1 MELFFIIAFTHF
13 IALLSPGPDFFLI
26 LTTLLRHG
34 RSAARLVCVG
44 IGLGNACILM
54 VIYACL
60 FFLGKIDENILLYVR
75 YIGAVYLIYLAAL
88 CFYYAKTEV
97 ITTHGKTDA
106 VPTLSSTVN
115 YLSQGLRSS
124 VLNPKNIL
132 FYSSLV
138 LLVYVDFGVVQHIL
152 MVLWMVTVV
161 LVWNILLVKLLSYKV
176 WIDWLRVKSR
186 WLYYISGS
194 YFILFS
200 LMLFMMNEF
209 D

>member
-1 MELFFIIAFTHF
+1 MELFVIIAFTHF
-13 IALLSPGPDFFLI
+13 IALLSPVPDFFLI

-44 IGLGNACILM
+44 IALGNACILM

-60 FFLGKIDENILLYVR
+60 FFLENILLYVR

-97 ITTHGKTDA
+97 IAMHGKTDA
-106 VPTLSSTVN
+106 VPTLSSTVS

-138 LLVYVDFGVVQHIL
+138 LLVYVGFGGVQHIL
-152 MVLWMVTVV
+152 MVLWMVSVV

-176 WIDWLRVKSR
+176 WMDWLRVKSR
-186 WLYYISGS
+186 WLYYISGGC
-194 YFILFS
+194 FIFFS
-200 LMLFMMNEF
+200 LMLLMMNKF

>member
-1 MELFFIIAFTHF
+1 MEFFVIIAFTHF
-13 IALLSPGPDFFLI
+13 IALLSLGPDFFLI

-44 IGLGNACILM
+44 IALGNACILM

-60 FFLGKIDENILLYVR
+60 FFLENILLYVR

-97 ITTHGKTDA
+97 ITMHGKTDA
-106 VPTLSSTVN
+106 VPTLSSTVS

-152 MVLWMVTVV
+152 MVLWMVSVV

-186 WLYYISGS
+186 WLYYISGGC
-194 YFILFS
+194 FIFFS
-200 LMLFMMNEF
+200 LMLFMMNKF

>member
-194 YFILFS
+194 CFILFS

>member
-1 MELFFIIAFTHF
+1 MELFVIIAFTHF
-13 IALLSPGPDFFLI
+13 IALLSPVPDFFLI

-44 IGLGNACILM
+44 IALGNACILM

-60 FFLGKIDENILLYVR
+60 FFLENILLYVR

-97 ITTHGKTDA
+97 IAMHGKTDA
-106 VPTLSSTVN
+106 VPTLSSTVS

-124 VLNPKNIL
+124 VLNSKNIL

-152 MVLWMVTVV
+152 MVLWMATVV

-176 WIDWLRVKSR
+176 WIEWLSLKSR
-186 WLYYISGS
+186 WLYYISGG

>member
-1 MELFFIIAFTHF
+1 MELFVIIAFTHF
-13 IALLSPGPDFFLI
+13 IALLSLGPDFFLI

-34 RSAARLVCVG
+34 RSAARLVCIG

-75 YIGAVYLIYLAAL
+75 YIGAVYLIYLAGL

-97 ITTHGKTDA
+97 ITMHGKTDA
-106 VPTLSSTVN
+106 VSTLSSTIS

-152 MVLWMVTVV
+152 MVLWMVSVV

-176 WIDWLRVKSR
+176 WMDWLRVKSR

-194 YFILFS
+194 CFILFS

>member
-1 MELFFIIAFTHF
+1 MELFVIIAFTHF
-13 IALLSPGPDFFLI
+13 IALLSLGPDFFLI

-44 IGLGNACILM
+44 IALGNACILM

-60 FFLGKIDENILLYVR
+60 FFLENILLYVR

-97 ITTHGKTDA
+97 ITMHGKTDA
-106 VPTLSSTVN
+106 VPTLSSTVS

-152 MVLWMVTVV
+152 MVLWMVSVV

-186 WLYYISGS
+186 WLYYISGGC
-194 YFILFS
+194 FIF
-200 LMLFMMNEF
+200 FP
-209 D
+209 

>member
-1 MELFFIIAFTHF
+1 MGIA
-13 IALLSPGPDFFLI
+13 
-26 LTTLLRHG
+26 
-34 RSAARLVCVG
+34 
-44 IGLGNACILM
+44 LGNACILM

-97 ITTHGKTDA
+97 ITMHGKTDA
-106 VPTLSSTVN
+106 VPTLSSTVSD
-115 YLSQGLRSS
+115 LSQGLRSS

-152 MVLWMVTVV
+152 MVLWMVAVV

-186 WLYYISGS
+186 WLYYISGGC
-194 YFILFS
+194 FIFFS
-200 LMLFMMNEF
+200 LMLLMMNKF

>member
-1 MELFFIIAFTHF
+1 MSFRMFSYFCQ
-13 IALLSPGPDFFLI
+13 
-26 LTTLLRHG
+26 LT
-34 RSAARLVCVG
+34 
-44 IGLGNACILM
+44 M
-54 VIYACL
+54 
-60 FFLGKIDENILLYVR
+60 
-75 YIGAVYLIYLAAL
+75 
-88 CFYYAKTEV
+88 
-97 ITTHGKTDA
+97 HGKTDA
-106 VPTLSSTVN
+106 VSTLSSTIS

-138 LLVYVDFGVVQHIL
+138 LLVYVGFGVVQHIL
-152 MVLWMVTVV
+152 MVLWMVAVV

-176 WIDWLRVKSR
+176 WMDWLRVKSR

-194 YFILFS
+194 CFILFS

>member
-1 MELFFIIAFTHF
+1 MELFVIIAFTHF
-13 IALLSPGPDFFLI
+13 IALLSLGPDFFLI

-44 IGLGNACILM
+44 IALGNACILM

-60 FFLGKIDENILLYVR
+60 FFLENILLYVR

-97 ITTHGKTDA
+97 IAMHGKTDA
-106 VPTLSSTVN
+106 VPTLSSTVS

-138 LLVYVDFGVVQHIL
+138 LLVYVGFGGVQHIL
-152 MVLWMVTVV
+152 MVLWMVSVV

-176 WIDWLRVKSR
+176 WMDWLRVKSR
-186 WLYYISGS
+186 WLYYISGGC
-194 YFILFS
+194 FIFFS
-200 LMLFMMNEF
+200 LMLLMMNKF

>member
-1 MELFFIIAFTHF
+1 MELFVIIAFTHF

-44 IGLGNACILM
+44 IALGNACILM

-60 FFLGKIDENILLYVR
+60 FFLENILLYVR

-97 ITTHGKTDA
+97 ITMHGKTDA
-106 VPTLSSTVN
+106 VPTLSSTVS

-152 MVLWMVTVV
+152 MVLWMVSVV

-186 WLYYISGS
+186 WLYYISGGC
-194 YFILFS
+194 FIF
-200 LMLFMMNEF
+200 FP
-209 D
+209 

>member
-1 MELFFIIAFTHF
+1 MELFVIIAFTHF

-97 ITTHGKTDA
+97 ITMHGKTDA
-106 VPTLSSTVN
+106 VPTLSSTVS

-176 WIDWLRVKSR
+176 WIEWLSLKSR
-186 WLYYISGS
+186 WLYYISGGC
-194 YFILFS
+194 FIFFS
-200 LMLFMMNEF
+200 LMLLMMNEF

>member
-1 MELFFIIAFTHF
+1 MELFVIIAFTHF

-44 IGLGNACILM
+44 IALGNACILM

-60 FFLGKIDENILLYVR
+60 FFLENILLYVR
-75 YIGAVYLIYLAAL
+75 YIGAVYLIYLAGL

-97 ITTHGKTDA
+97 ITMHGKTDA
-106 VPTLSSTVN
+106 VPTLSSTVS

-152 MVLWMVTVV
+152 MVLWMVSVV

-186 WLYYISGS
+186 WLYYISGGC
-194 YFILFS
+194 FIFFS
-200 LMLFMMNEF
+200 LMLFMMNKF

>member
-1 MELFFIIAFTHF
+1 MELFVIIAFTHF
-13 IALLSPGPDFFLI
+13 IALLSLGPDFFLI

-44 IGLGNACILM
+44 IALGNACILM

-60 FFLGKIDENILLYVR
+60 FFLENILLYVR

-97 ITTHGKTDA
+97 IAMHGKTDA
-106 VPTLSSTVN
+106 VPTLSSTVS

-152 MVLWMVTVV
+152 MVLWMVSVV

-186 WLYYISGS
+186 WLYYISGGC
-194 YFILFS
+194 FIF
-200 LMLFMMNEF
+200 FP
-209 D
+209 

>member
-1 MELFFIIAFTHF
+1 MELFVIIAFTHF

-97 ITTHGKTDA
+97 IAMHGKTDA
-106 VPTLSSTVN
+106 VPTLSSTVS

-138 LLVYVDFGVVQHIL
+138 LLVYVGFGVVQHIL
-152 MVLWMVTVV
+152 MVLWMVSVV

-186 WLYYISGS
+186 WLYYISGGC
-194 YFILFS
+194 FIFFS
-200 LMLFMMNEF
+200 LMLFMMNKF

>member
-1 MELFFIIAFTHF
+1 MELFVIIAFTHF
-13 IALLSPGPDFFLI
+13 IALLSLGPDFFLI

-44 IGLGNACILM
+44 IALGNACILM

-60 FFLGKIDENILLYVR
+60 FFLENILLYVR

-97 ITTHGKTDA
+97 ITMHGKTDA
-106 VPTLSSTVN
+106 VPTLSSTVS

-138 LLVYVDFGVVQHIL
+138 LLVYVGFGVVQHIL
-152 MVLWMVTVV
+152 MVLWMVSVV

-186 WLYYISGS
+186 WLYYISGGC
-194 YFILFS
+194 FIFFS
-200 LMLFMMNEF
+200 LMLLMMNKF

>member
-1 MELFFIIAFTHF
+1 MELFVIIAFTHF

-34 RSAARLVCVG
+34 RPAARLVCVG

-106 VPTLSSTVN
+106 VPTLLSTVN

-161 LVWNILLVKLLSYKV
+161 LVWNILLVKLLSCKV

-194 YFILFS
+194 CFILFS

-209 D
+209 N

>member
-1 MELFFIIAFTHF
+1 MELFVIIAFTHF
-13 IALLSPGPDFFLI
+13 IALLSPVPDFFLI

-44 IGLGNACILM
+44 IALGNACVLM

-60 FFLGKIDENILLYVR
+60 FFLGKIDENILLYIS

-88 CFYYAKTEV
+88 CLYYAKTEV

-106 VPTLSSTVN
+106 IPTLSSTVS

-138 LLVYVDFGVVQHIL
+138 LLVYVDFGVFQHVL

-176 WIDWLRVKSR
+176 WIQWLSLKSR
-186 WLYYISGS
+186 WLYYISG
-194 YFILFS
+194 YCFIFFS
-200 LMLFMMNEF
+200 LMLLMMNKF

>member
-1 MELFFIIAFTHF
+1 MELFVIIAFTHF
-13 IALLSPGPDFFLI
+13 IALLSLGPDFFLI

-44 IGLGNACILM
+44 IALGNACILM

-60 FFLGKIDENILLYVR
+60 FFLENILLYVR

-97 ITTHGKTDA
+97 IAMHGKTDA
-106 VPTLSSTVN
+106 VPTLSSTVS

-138 LLVYVDFGVVQHIL
+138 LLVYVGFGVVQHIL
-152 MVLWMVTVV
+152 MVLWMVAVV

-176 WIDWLRVKSR
+176 WMDWLRVKSR

-194 YFILFS
+194 CFILFS

>member
-1 MELFFIIAFTHF
+1 MELFVIIAFTHF

-44 IGLGNACILM
+44 IALGNAYILM

-138 LLVYVDFGVVQHIL
+138 LLVYVDFGVIQHIL

-161 LVWNILLVKLLSYKV
+161 LVWNILLVKLLSYNV
-176 WIDWLRVKSR
+176 WIDWLRVKSS

-194 YFILFS
+194 CFILFS

>member
-1 MELFFIIAFTHF
+1 MELFVIIAFTHF
-13 IALLSPGPDFFLI
+13 IALLSLGPDFFLI

-44 IGLGNACILM
+44 IALGNACILM

-60 FFLGKIDENILLYVR
+60 FFLENILLYVR

-97 ITTHGKTDA
+97 IAMHGKTDA
-106 VPTLSSTVN
+106 VPTLSSTVS

-152 MVLWMVTVV
+152 MVLWMVSVV

-194 YFILFS
+194 CFILFS

>member
-1 MELFFIIAFTHF
+1 MELFVIIAFTHF
-13 IALLSPGPDFFLI
+13 IALLSPGPDFFRI

-44 IGLGNACILM
+44 IALGNACILM
-54 VIYACL
+54 VIYVCL

-75 YIGAVYLIYLAAL
+75 YIGAVYLIYLAVL

-97 ITTHGKTDA
+97 ITMHGKTDA
-106 VPTLSSTVN
+106 VPTLSSTVS

-152 MVLWMVTVV
+152 MVLWMVSVV

-186 WLYYISGS
+186 WLYYISGGC
-194 YFILFS
+194 FIFFS
-200 LMLFMMNEF
+200 LMLFMMNKF

>member
-1 MELFFIIAFTHF
+1 MEFFVIIAFTHF
-13 IALLSPGPDFFLI
+13 IALLSPGPDFFRI

-44 IGLGNACILM
+44 IALGNACILM

-97 ITTHGKTDA
+97 IAMHGKTDA
-106 VPTLSSTVN
+106 VPTLSSTVS

-132 FYSSLV
+132 FYSLPSTDKGAKVSCPSQVRLPPP
-138 LLVYVDFGVVQHIL
+138 GP
-152 MVLWMVTVV
+152 TA
-161 LVWNILLVKLLSYKV
+161 WNS
-176 WIDWLRVKSR
+176 
-186 WLYYISGS
+186 
-194 YFILFS
+194 
-200 LMLFMMNEF
+200 
-209 D
+209 

>member
-1 MELFFIIAFTHF
+1 MELFVIIAFTHF
-13 IALLSPGPDFFLI
+13 IALLSPVPDFFLI

-44 IGLGNACILM
+44 IALGNACILM

-60 FFLGKIDENILLYVR
+60 FFLENILLYVR

-97 ITTHGKTDA
+97 IAMHGKTDA
-106 VPTLSSTVN
+106 VPTLSSTVS

-152 MVLWMVTVV
+152 MVLWMVSVV

-186 WLYYISGS
+186 WLYYISGGC
-194 YFILFS
+194 FIF
-200 LMLFMMNEF
+200 FP
-209 D
+209 

>member
-1 MELFFIIAFTHF
+1 MELFVIIAFTHF
-13 IALLSPGPDFFLI
+13 IALLSPVPDFFLI

-44 IGLGNACILM
+44 IALGNACILM

-60 FFLGKIDENILLYVR
+60 FFLENILLYVR
-75 YIGAVYLIYLAAL
+75 YIGAVYLIYLAGL

-97 ITTHGKTDA
+97 ITMHGKTDA
-106 VPTLSSTVN
+106 VPTLSSTVS

-152 MVLWMVTVV
+152 MVLWMVSVV

-186 WLYYISGS
+186 WLYYISGGC
-194 YFILFS
+194 FIFFS
-200 LMLFMMNEF
+200 LMLFMMNKF

>member
-1 MELFFIIAFTHF
+1 MELFVIIAFTHF

-34 RSAARLVCVG
+34 RSAARFVCVG
-44 IGLGNACILM
+44 IALGNACILM
-54 VIYACL
+54 VIYVCL
-60 FFLGKIDENILLYVR
+60 FFLENILLYVR
-75 YIGAVYLIYLAAL
+75 YIGAVYLIYLAVL

-97 ITTHGKTDA
+97 ITMHGKTDA
-106 VPTLSSTVN
+106 IPTLSSTVS

-138 LLVYVDFGVVQHIL
+138 LLVYVGFGGVQHIL
-152 MVLWMVTVV
+152 MVLWMVSVV

-176 WIDWLRVKSR
+176 WMDWLRVKSR
-186 WLYYISGS
+186 WLYYISGGC
-194 YFILFS
+194 FIFFS
-200 LMLFMMNEF
+200 LMLLMMNKF

>member
-1 MELFFIIAFTHF
+1 MELFVIIAFTHF

-106 VPTLSSTVN
+106 VPTLSSTVS

-152 MVLWMVTVV
+152 MVLWMVSVV

-186 WLYYISGS
+186 WLYYISGGC
-194 YFILFS
+194 FIF
-200 LMLFMMNEF
+200 FP
-209 D
+209 

>member
-1 MELFFIIAFTHF
+1 MELFVIIAFTHF

-44 IGLGNACILM
+44 IALGNACILM

-60 FFLGKIDENILLYVR
+60 FFLENILLYVR

-97 ITTHGKTDA
+97 ITMHGKTDA
-106 VPTLSSTVN
+106 VPTLSSTVS

-138 LLVYVDFGVVQHIL
+138 LLVYVGFGGVQHIL
-152 MVLWMVTVV
+152 MVLWMVSVV

-186 WLYYISGS
+186 WLYYISGG
-194 YFILFS
+194 YFIFFS
-200 LMLFMMNEF
+200 LMLLMMNKF

>member
-1 MELFFIIAFTHF
+1 MELFVIIAFTHF
-13 IALLSPGPDFFLI
+13 IALLSLGPDFFLI

-44 IGLGNACILM
+44 IALGNACILM

-60 FFLGKIDENILLYVR
+60 FFLENILLYVR

-97 ITTHGKTDA
+97 IAMHGKTDA
-106 VPTLSSTVN
+106 VPTLSSTVS

-152 MVLWMVTVV
+152 MVLWMVSVV

-186 WLYYISGS
+186 WLYYISGGC
-194 YFILFS
+194 FIFFS
-200 LMLFMMNEF
+200 LMLLMMNKF

>member
-138 LLVYVDFGVVQHIL
+138 LLVYVDFGVVQHVL
-152 MVLWMVTVV
+152 MVLWMVAVV
-161 LVWNILLVKLLSYKV
+161 LVWNILLVKLLSYNV

-194 YFILFS
+194 CFILFS

>member
-1 MELFFIIAFTHF
+1 MELFVIIAFTHF

-88 CFYYAKTEV
+88 CFYYAKTEL
-97 ITTHGKTDA
+97 ITTNGKTDA
-106 VPTLSSTVN
+106 VPTLSSTVS

-176 WIDWLRVKSR
+176 WIEWLSLKSR
-186 WLYYISGS
+186 WLYYISGGC
-194 YFILFS
+194 FIFFS
-200 LMLFMMNEF
+200 LMLLMMNEF

>member
-1 MELFFIIAFTHF
+1 MELFVIIAFTHF
-13 IALLSPGPDFFLI
+13 IALLSLGPDFFLI

-44 IGLGNACILM
+44 IALGNACILM

-60 FFLGKIDENILLYVR
+60 FFLENILLYVR

-97 ITTHGKTDA
+97 IAMHGKTDA
-106 VPTLSSTVN
+106 VPTLSSTVS

-138 LLVYVDFGVVQHIL
+138 LLVYVGFGGVQHIL
-152 MVLWMVTVV
+152 MVLWMVSVV

-186 WLYYISGS
+186 WLYYISGGC
-194 YFILFS
+194 FIF
-200 LMLFMMNEF
+200 FP
-209 D
+209 

>member
-1 MELFFIIAFTHF
+1 MELFVIIAFTHF
-13 IALLSPGPDFFLI
+13 IALLSPGPDFFRI

-44 IGLGNACILM
+44 IALGNACILM

-60 FFLGKIDENILLYVR
+60 FFLENILLYVR

-97 ITTHGKTDA
+97 IAMHGKTDA
-106 VPTLSSTVN
+106 VPTLSSTVS

-152 MVLWMVTVV
+152 MVLWMVSVV

-186 WLYYISGS
+186 WLYYISGGC
-194 YFILFS
+194 FIF
-200 LMLFMMNEF
+200 FP
-209 D
+209 

>member
-1 MELFFIIAFTHF
+1 MELFVIIAFTHF
-13 IALLSPGPDFFLI
+13 IALLSLGPDFFLI

-44 IGLGNACILM
+44 IALGNACILM

-60 FFLGKIDENILLYVR
+60 FFLENILLYVR

-97 ITTHGKTDA
+97 IAMHGKTDA
-106 VPTLSSTVN
+106 VPTLSSTVS

-152 MVLWMVTVV
+152 MVLWMVSVV

-186 WLYYISGS
+186 WLYYISGGC
-194 YFILFS
+194 FIFFS
-200 LMLFMMNEF
+200 LMLFMMNKF

>member
-1 MELFFIIAFTHF
+1 MELFVIIAFTHF

-44 IGLGNACILM
+44 IALGNACILM

-60 FFLGKIDENILLYVR
+60 FFLENILLYVR

-97 ITTHGKTDA
+97 IAMHGKTDA
-106 VPTLSSTVN
+106 VPTLSSTVS

-138 LLVYVDFGVVQHIL
+138 LLVYVGFGVVQHIL

-161 LVWNILLVKLLSYKV
+161 LVWNILLVKLLSYNM
-176 WIDWLRVKSR
+176 WMDWLRVKSR
-186 WLYYISGS
+186 WLYYISGGC
-194 YFILFS
+194 FIFFS
-200 LMLFMMNEF
+200 LMLFMMNKF

>member
-1 MELFFIIAFTHF
+1 MELFVIIAFTHF

-34 RSAARLVCVG
+34 RSAAHLVCVG
-44 IGLGNACILM
+44 IGLGNVCILM

-106 VPTLSSTVN
+106 VRTLSSTVN

-138 LLVYVDFGVVQHIL
+138 LLVYVDFGVFQHIL

-194 YFILFS
+194 CFILFS

-209 D
+209 N

>member
-1 MELFFIIAFTHF
+1 MELFVIIAFTHF

-44 IGLGNACILM
+44 IALGNACILM

-60 FFLGKIDENILLYVR
+60 FFLENILLYVR

-97 ITTHGKTDA
+97 IAMHGKTDA
-106 VPTLSSTVN
+106 VPTLSSTVS

-152 MVLWMVTVV
+152 MVLWMVSVV

-186 WLYYISGS
+186 WLYYISGGC
-194 YFILFS
+194 FIF
-200 LMLFMMNEF
+200 FP
-209 D
+209 

>member
-1 MELFFIIAFTHF
+1 MELFVIIAFTHF
-13 IALLSPGPDFFLI
+13 IALLSLGPDFFLI

-44 IGLGNACILM
+44 IALGNACILM

-60 FFLGKIDENILLYVR
+60 FFLENILLYVR

-97 ITTHGKTDA
+97 IAMHGKTDA
-106 VPTLSSTVN
+106 VPTLSSTVS

-152 MVLWMVTVV
+152 MVLWMATVV

-186 WLYYISGS
+186 WLYYISGGC
-194 YFILFS
+194 FIFFS

>member
-1 MELFFIIAFTHF
+1 MELFVIIAFTHF

-26 LTTLLRHG
+26 LTPLLRHG

-44 IGLGNACILM
+44 IALGNACILM

-60 FFLGKIDENILLYVR
+60 FFLENILLYVR

-97 ITTHGKTDA
+97 IAMHGKTDA
-106 VPTLSSTVN
+106 VPTLSSTVS

-152 MVLWMVTVV
+152 MVLWMVSVV

-176 WIDWLRVKSR
+176 WMDWLRVKSR
-186 WLYYISGS
+186 WLYYISGGC
-194 YFILFS
+194 FIFFS
-200 LMLFMMNEF
+200 LMLLMMNKF